1 MGLGHSPRIVTDG
14 MVLCLDAANPRNFNL
29 TKVEVLVVGGGG
41 GGGNHHGGGG
51 GAGGLIYN
59 SNFAVTPGT
68 QLTATVGDGGAA
80 RSYGGGNG
88 GNGGNSV
95 FGALTA
101 IGGGGGGSYPN
112 NGSGGGSGGGST
124 NWGVGTTGGTG
135 TSGQGFAG
143 GSNNGQNNFGGGGG
157 GAGGTAKGLSNNS
170 GGDGLAYNISGN
182 QTYYSGGGGS
192 GVYPGYANDT
202 SYGYGGLGGGGNG
215 GNGPHGSGTAPTAGG
230 TNTGGGGGGVADLYQ
245 NSAIGGSGIIIV
257 RYPGPQKAIGGTV
270 TSVGGDTI
278 HTFTTSGNFTP
289 LVNTNA
295 SAVLGLSDLSGNR
308 NFGTTTGS
316 PTYSSANG
324 GSLYF
329 EGSDEYITTGFT
341 RGTLGNQSTLISW
354 YKYTGTPGR
363 TYSPIFGG
371 KESGSGTEFFI
382 GKNAGNTNIGVQD
395 GNYYDSFVTGSNAFD
410 GNYHQIVYTYDNG
423 TGKIYLD
430 GTLRNTN
437 SFTKCNDSEEI
448 VIGVELEGSGY
459 YFTGNI
465 AQASIYNR
473 ALTAAEISQNFNAL
487 RGRFTPEYETLTYTA
502 SGNLTVTGNGTN
514 NVNIFKT
521 SGGDAWDN
529 QAYNSLV
536 SFTAPCTIEFNKQAA
551 SGDNGV
557 SYAMIGWNADPTTD
571 ASYSSIDYASY
582 PYRTDNY
589 SVYHNSSQVH
599 FSGSWSTAN
608 KFYIVYGTDGTIKH
622 YNGSTLLYSV
632 YYGTGNTVY
641 VDSSFY
647 SVNSTF
653 GGFSNIKVI
662 RSAWN
667 GSTYVNI

>member
-1 MGLGHSPRIVTDG
+1 

-29 TKVEVLVVGGGG
+29 TAVEVLVVGGGG

-112 NGSGGGSGGGST
+112 NGSGGGSGGGSN
-124 NWGVGTTGGTG
+124 NWGVSATGGTG

-308 NFGTTTGS
+308 NFGTTANS
-316 PTYSSANG
+316 PTYSTANG
-324 GSLYF
+324 GSLSF
-329 EGSDEYITTGFT
+329 DGSNDYVDIPYLLLSGSQDFTINIWIKANSQVGGTIFANYPAGNLQCFYGQSYIGMWLNNSSAYLDSAGTEFTTNPVFYTAQRIGGNET
-341 RGTLGNQSTLISW
+341 RIYLNAILKKTGASTSTIGSVSNFRMGTNT
-354 YKYTGTPGR
+354 
-363 TYSPIFGG
+363 
-371 KESGSGTEFFI
+371 SGTE
-382 GKNAGNTNIGVQD
+382 
-395 GNYYDSFVTGSNAFD
+395 
-410 GNYHQIVYTYDNG
+410 VY
-423 TGKIYLD
+423 
-430 GTLRNTN
+430 
-437 SFTKCNDSEEI
+437 S
-448 VIGVELEGSGY
+448 
-459 YFTGNI
+459 GNI
-465 AQASIYNR
+465 AQVQLYNR
-473 ALTAAEISQNFNAL
+473 ALSAAEIQQNYNAL
-487 RGRFTPEYETLTYTA
+487 RGRF
-502 SGNLTVTGNGTN
+502 G
-514 NVNIFKT
+514 I
-521 SGGDAWDN
+521 
-529 QAYNSLV
+529 
-536 SFTAPCTIEFNKQAA
+536 
-551 SGDNGV
+551 
-557 SYAMIGWNADPTTD
+557 
-571 ASYSSIDYASY
+571 
-582 PYRTDNY
+582 
-589 SVYHNSSQVH
+589 
-599 FSGSWSTAN
+599 
-608 KFYIVYGTDGTIKH
+608 
-622 YNGSTLLYSV
+622 
-632 YYGTGNTVY
+632 
-641 VDSSFY
+641 
-647 SVNSTF
+647 
-653 GGFSNIKVI
+653 
-662 RSAWN
+662 
-667 GSTYVNI
+667 